1 MAGSIARQVR
11 IRDEPLERLGVLMI
25 EITAIFDRER
35 LRFENADGDA
45 IIGEARIIGDESS
58 SILTI
63 KGKAERG
70 ELQQHLSYRFYGHW
84 TEYHN
89 KRTGKL
95 EKQFAFKTFV
105 ASQPH
110 GRAGVITYLKKAG
123 EGNNIGQATATQ
135 IWEKFGPDSVR
146 ILREAPE
153 VVASAIKRLSL
164 DECVAA
170 SKWLK
175 EKQDLEDCTI
185 ELASLFDGRGFPK
198 SLPGAVVKTFGNK
211 AASLIK
217 RDPYQLMH
225 FRGCGFKRCDNLY
238 LELGLDPARLRRQA
252 FCAWHTVASNSD
264 GHTWFPA
271 QFAADGVRAMVGGT
285 EAKPARAIKLATRIC
300 KLNKDTHGAL
310 GVIREAGGAVVES
323 GTNVFV
329 AEGRKAWCEAKV
341 AEIVAERMADDSFQ
355 FFWPNAEYMENI
367 SEHQRDKLSEC
378 LDGSICILGGSP
390 GTGKTYTAARLI
402 ASVASNIGFDGIA
415 VAAPTG
421 KAAVRITQAMQDYG
435 LPLKARTWHSLLG
448 MADSGEGFKHDEA
461 DPWPFQLIVGDESS
475 MIDTNLMSSILRAT
489 ARNCAVLLIGDVNQ
503 LPPVGHGAPLRD
515 LIAAGVPYGELR
527 EIKRNS
533 GGIVEAC
540 AAIRDGQPWEP
551 GDNLILNSSAGQLD
565 AVNDEL
571 TIAKN
576 CGLDPVWDCQVLV
589 AVNEKS
595 PLSRKAVNQF
605 LQAEWNPNAKV
616 AGTPFRV
623 ADKVVCLKN
632 SDFSLIEDDAG
643 KAEQGDKARI
653 MNGELG
659 KVIEIAE
666 KYLLIRVDD
675 PYRLI
680 RVPRAGGESDEGAGC
695 NWDLG
700 YGLSCHKSQGSE
712 WPVVVVLLDEY
723 PGAKMVCSREW
734 LYTGISRAKSRCV
747 LIGKKSTADQMC
759 RRVAIG
765 KRKTFLKELVLR
777 NLAVAEM
784 AGM

>member
-1 MAGSIARQVR
+1 M
-11 IRDEPLERLGVLMI
+11 LEL
-25 EITAIFDRER
+25 TAIFERER
-35 LRFENADGDA
+35 LRFENADGDT
-45 IIGEARIIGDESS
+45 IIGEARPVNGEVGEPIA
-58 SILTI
+58 I
-63 KGKAERG
+63 KGKAERD

-89 KRTGKL
+89 KRTGRL
-95 EKQFAFKTFV
+95 ERQFSFKTFV

-110 GRAGVITYLKKAG
+110 GRAGIITYLKKAG
-123 EGNNIGQATATQ
+123 EGHNIGQATSVQ
-135 IWEKFGPDSVR
+135 LWEKFGPDAVR
-146 ILREAPE
+146 ILRESPE
-153 VVASAIKRLSL
+153 VVAAAIKRLSL
-164 DECVAA
+164 EDCQAA
-170 SKWLK
+170 AKWLK

-198 SLPGAVVKTFGNK
+198 SLPSAVVKVFGNK
-211 AASLIK
+211 AADLIK
-217 RDPYQLMH
+217 RDPYRLMH
-225 FRGCGFKRCDNLY
+225 FRGCGFRRCDALY

-252 FCAWHTVASNSD
+252 FCAWYTVASNTD

-271 QFAADGVRAMVGGT
+271 QFAASGVQAMVGG
-285 EAKPARAIKLATRIC
+285 AKARPARAIKLATRIC

-310 GVIREAGGAVVES
+310 SVIREAGGAVVEA

-341 AEIVAERMADDSFQ
+341 AELVADRMSDDSFK
-355 FFWPNAEYMENI
+355 FFWPNAEHLESV
-367 SEHQRDKLSEC
+367 SEHQREKLVEC
-378 LDGSICILGGSP
+378 LRGSICILGGSP

-402 ASVASNIGFDGIA
+402 ASIASNIGFEGIA

-448 MADSGEGFKHDEA
+448 VGESEGTFQHDET

-489 ARNCAVLLIGDVNQ
+489 AKNCALLLIGDVNQ

-515 LIAAGVPYGELR
+515 LISAGVPYGELR

-551 GDNLILNSSAGQLD
+551 GDNLILNNGNLAGQLE
-565 AVNDEL
+565 AVNAEL
-571 TIAKN
+571 AVAKN
-576 CGLDPVWDCQVLV
+576 SGLDPVWDCQVLV

-605 LQAEWNPNAKV
+605 LQAELNPNCKV

-632 SDFSLIEDDAG
+632 SDFSLLQDDAG
-643 KAEQGDKARI
+643 KAEHGDKTRV

-659 KVIEIAE
+659 KVMEIAE
-666 KYLLIRVDD
+666 KYLVIRVDD

-680 RVPRAGGESDEGAGC
+680 RVPRAGGDDGEGAGC

-712 WPVVVVLLDEY
+712 WSQVIVLLDEY

-734 LYTGISRAKSRCV
+734 LYTAISRAKQKCI

-759 RRVAIG
+759 RRVSIN
-765 KRKTFLKELVLR
+765 KRKTFLRELILK
-777 NLAVAEM
+777 NLAVCEL
-784 AGM
+784 AGI

>member
-1 MAGSIARQVR
+1 
-11 IRDEPLERLGVLMI
+11 MI

-35 LRFENADGDA
+35 LRFENADGDT
-45 IIGEARIIGDESS
+45 IIGDARIVNGEVGPAV
-58 SILTI
+58 TI
-63 KGKAERG
+63 KGKAESG
-70 ELQQHLSYRFYGHW
+70 DLQQHLAYRFYGHW

-135 IWEKFGPDSVR
+135 IWEKFGSDSVR
-146 ILREAPE
+146 ILRENPE
-153 VVASAIKRLSL
+153 VIASTIKRLSL
-164 DECVAA
+164 GDCEATA
-170 SKWLK
+170 KWLK

-198 SLPGAVVKTFGNK
+198 SLPGAVVKAFGNK
-211 AASLIK
+211 AANLIK

-252 FCAWHTVASNSD
+252 FCAWYTVASNTD

-271 QFAADGVRAMVGGT
+271 QFAADGVRSMVGGT
-285 EAKPARAIKLATRIC
+285 DAKPARAIKLATRIC

-310 GVIREAGGAVVES
+310 GVIREAGGAIVDS

-341 AEIVAERMADDSFQ
+341 ASIVAERMTDDSFQ
-355 FFWPNAEYMENI
+355 FFWPNAEHMENV
-367 SEHQRDKLSEC
+367 SEHQRSKLVEC
-378 LDGSICILGGSP
+378 LRGSICILGGSP

-402 ASVASNIGFDGIA
+402 ASVASNIGFDSIA

-448 MADSGEGFKHDEA
+448 VGQADAETGNWGFQHNES

-489 ARNCAVLLIGDVNQ
+489 AKNCAVLLIGDVNQ
-503 LPPVGHGAPLRD
+503 LPPVGNGAPLRD
-515 LIAAGVPYGELR
+515 LIAADVPYGELR

-551 GDNLILNSSAGQLD
+551 GDNLILNSSAGQMD
-565 AVNDEL
+565 AVNAEL
-571 TIAKN
+571 AIAKN
-576 CGLDPVWDCQVLV
+576 SGLDPVWDCQVLV

-605 LQAEWNPNAKV
+605 LQTEWNQNAKV

-632 SDFSLIEDDAG
+632 SDFALLEDDAG
-643 KAEQGDKARI
+643 KAEQGDKARV

-659 KVIEIAE
+659 KVIEIAD

-680 RVPRAGGESDEGAGC
+680 RVPRAGGDGDGAGC

-712 WPVVVVLLDEY
+712 WPVVIVMIDEY

-734 LYTGISRAKSRCV
+734 LYTAISRAKQRGV
-747 LIGKKSTADQMC
+747 LVGKKSTADMMC
-759 RRVAIG
+759 RRVSIN
-765 KRKTFLKELVLR
+765 KRKTFLRELILK
-777 NLAVAEM
+777 NVATMEM